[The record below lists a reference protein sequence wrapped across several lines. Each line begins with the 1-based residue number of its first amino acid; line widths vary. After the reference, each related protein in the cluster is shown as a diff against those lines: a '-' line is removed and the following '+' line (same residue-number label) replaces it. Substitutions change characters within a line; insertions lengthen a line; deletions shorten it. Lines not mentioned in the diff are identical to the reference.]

1 MIVMM
6 PHLTAAGTKY
16 IIIICY
22 RCWSCPRTDLEI
34 MVFRVDRQRFLKRA
48 SFMLVCTPDPHTID
62 HPLSQLQALS
72 ETQSVICSTT
82 LVCIYFYL

>member
-22 RCWSCPRTDLEI
+22 RCWSCPRIALEI
-34 MVFRVDRQRFLKRA
+34 IVFRVDRQRFLKRA
-48 SFMLVCTPDPHTID
+48 SCSSTFLTPTPSTILFRNCE
-62 HPLSQLQALS
+62 PFPRRSQWYALRHWY
-72 ETQSVICSTT
+72 VY
-82 LVCIYFYL
+82 IYI